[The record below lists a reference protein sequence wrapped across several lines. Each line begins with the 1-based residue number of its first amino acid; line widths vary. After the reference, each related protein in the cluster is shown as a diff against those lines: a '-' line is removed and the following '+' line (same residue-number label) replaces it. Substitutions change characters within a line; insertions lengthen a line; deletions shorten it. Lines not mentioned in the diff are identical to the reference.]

1 MTCHPPPPEKV
12 LSGWKSG
19 LHTGMDDPRSY
30 WLGAPRPSA
39 TGKQSV
45 LNIYRL
51 IEASPRDAQSEL
63 RGEVIC
69 QGHMLVTKAELE
81 PRPTESQ
88 GHLG

>member
-1 MTCHPPPPEKV
+1 
-12 LSGWKSG
+12 
-19 LHTGMDDPRSY
+19 MDGPRSY

-51 IEASPRDAQSEL
+51 IETSPRDAQSEL

-69 QGHMLVTKAELE
+69 QGHMLVAKAELE

-88 GHLG
+88 GHWG